1 MPWKGNAGVY
11 IQLYF
16 IVVMNGEHDK
26 RNRCSPTVISC
37 VPSCCELA
45 SLFKC
50 QSESHQSKL
59 KPGTWTYISVLNVTP
74 QTMRWV
80 MFHLQASFAFW
91 EYTGIGHFCHAMGNS
106 LETLSQQV
114 YCVFVFFFAA
124 FYKLRIATAGR
135 GGSIPLWPSLL
146 PNHFLS

>member
-16 IVVMNGEHDK
+16 IVVRNGEHDK

-114 YCVFVFFFAA
+114 YCVFGFF
-124 FYKLRIATAGR
+124 LQP
-135 GGSIPLWPSLL
+135 SINWGLQQQVEEEVSPSGPSLL

>member
-50 QSESHQSKL
+50 QSESHQSKF

-114 YCVFVFFFAA
+114 YCVFGFF
-124 FYKLRIATAGR
+124 LQP
-135 GGSIPLWPSLL
+135 SINWGLQQQVEEEVSPSGPSLL